1 MRHKKTH
8 DKFAK
13 MAARISMAE
22 PPCMSNAEDWESQ
35 NGWVDEMGPLPE
47 PDIGPPI
54 LPDGTT
60 SEHRPVRWL
69 IWACFCVHDKETST
83 TIRAEEITLALLTF
97 AGSCI

>member
-60 SEHRPVRWL
+60 SEHLPVKWL
-69 IWACFCVHDKETST
+69 CAPVLV
-83 TIRAEEITLALLTF
+83 TILKQRQCLSELRHMHIMAEL
-97 AGSCI
+97 S

>member
-1 MRHKKTH
+1 MIVAVHFACSLKTGHLMQVMMRHKKTH

-60 SEHRPVRWL
+60 SEHLPVDCL
-69 IWACFCVHDKETST
+69 S
-83 TIRAEEITLALLTF
+83 
-97 AGSCI
+97 